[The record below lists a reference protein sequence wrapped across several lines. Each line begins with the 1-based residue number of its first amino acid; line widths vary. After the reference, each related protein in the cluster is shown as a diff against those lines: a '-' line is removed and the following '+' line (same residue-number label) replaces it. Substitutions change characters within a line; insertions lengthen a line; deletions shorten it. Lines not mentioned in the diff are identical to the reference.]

1 MARKIALEVR
11 LGVLRTY
18 LNEDSDQIRQTRT
31 ELEQLKQQI
40 ATLPSLQS
48 DLVRMIRDQKIQE
61 QVFVLLTAQ
70 LEQSRISETM
80 DTPTVQVLD
89 TAVLPERH
97 SRPKRATIAIV
108 ATIMTAVG
116 CFVYLAFEERRAVQ
130 AR

>member
-1 MARKIALEVR
+1 
-11 LGVLRTY
+11 LRTY

-48 DLVRMIRDQKIQE
+48 DLARMMRDQKIQE
-61 QVFVLLTAQ
+61 QVFVLLTAE
-70 LEQSRISETM
+70 LEQSRIRETM